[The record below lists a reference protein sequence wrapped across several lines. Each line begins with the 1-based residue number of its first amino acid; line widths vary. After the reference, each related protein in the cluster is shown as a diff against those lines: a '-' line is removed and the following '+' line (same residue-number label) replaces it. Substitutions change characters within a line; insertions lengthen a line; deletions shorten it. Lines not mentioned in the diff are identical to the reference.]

1 MFLLGCDETLD
12 EIRTAMFV
20 ETRNNNYSVFLLN
33 LSAFLVTFP
42 LVFVALLCAECFSW
56 TRTNVL
62 RKPLPAP
69 KAGLDQFCSRS
80 TKVVRFVVALRW
92 SGYPLPKPVP
102 VTETGTV
109 LCQTSQFLNP
119 VGLLLMDDVGSM
131 VSHIVARFAG
141 SFEKPGRSVGNRKV
155 NMENS
160 DA

>member
-1 MFLLGCDETLD
+1 MFFLGCDDTLD
-12 EIRTAMFV
+12 EIRTAMFA
-20 ETRNNNYSVFLLN
+20 ETKNNYSVLLLN

-69 KAGLDQFCSRS
+69 KAGLDQIILLLLYKGSPLRCC
-80 TKVVRFVVALRW
+80 VALVW
-92 SGYPLPKPVP
+92 VP

-131 VSHIVARFAG
+131 VSHIVARFER
-141 SFEKPGRSVGNRKV
+141 FF
-155 NMENS
+155 
-160 DA
+160 